1 MPHPPLLKRNEP
13 HEEDTADAASSLFH
27 QPLFR
32 PFPLEGAATTT
43 IQMYSY
49 AATAFAPLRENER
62 SRRRGSDGTPRT
74 QSEDAAWWEGNV
86 NNERE
91 AAGACSVETKDD
103 CCVASMKRWVT
114 GDGRGV
120 CVCVCVCAITGMGSL
135 VTGHCTDRR
144 TVRCWCVSSSLV
156 CLGAVPFWSGSDSDG
171 TTGKKYHTVFKG
183 GCEWGDLG
191 SCIHPGSFPAPPLV
205 RPSLFHIHRFALRP
219 STTPRT
225 AGSEEG
231 FGFKRLVV

>member
-1 MPHPPLLKRNEP
+1 MEQSLWQPKMPHPPLLKRNEP

-120 CVCVCVCAITGMGSL
+120 CVCDHWGG
-135 VTGHCTDRR
+135 VTGHWSLHRPSDSSVL
-144 TVRCWCVSSSLV
+144 VRFFQSSLSWRRS
-156 CLGAVPFWSGSDSDG
+156 LL
-171 TTGKKYHTVFKG
+171 
-183 GCEWGDLG
+183 EW
-191 SCIHPGSFPAPPLV
+191 
-205 RPSLFHIHRFALRP
+205 
-219 STTPRT
+219 
-225 AGSEEG
+225 
-231 FGFKRLVV
+231 KRQRRNDR